1 MAISTVEYAGLVR
14 AAAAKDP
21 VSAILRQ
28 VLDCGAAWCAVQTL
42 SGRLI
47 ESARPD
53 SVDPVEPSPLRQAFQ
68 ALPNPLDQQSRVV
81 VDGQEILAFPIGA
94 EGVWTAMLVVAVD
107 GDCDAEFA
115 RLCST
120 ASMLLRLQLG
130 HRRRV
135 VTASR
140 MVRDSVTRL
149 AFAGRLDSAYEL
161 AAEMGLSAPP
171 SRPQVACI
179 CGLLDWDR
187 DDVLDLIEAA
197 LPSDTRQLFAYN
209 DDDECWMLL
218 SASQFQAARPELVGL
233 VERDPALKVLMT
245 EEAPIAKVAHRWQHW
260 AADIRSVAA
269 GTVVDKTVY
278 RGETPSDLV
287 HKLQRDSSPQVLEAV
302 VEYLRC
308 RGRWEAAADSLGIH
322 RNTLRY
328 RVAAAEKLLGVDL
341 ADPTPASR
349 LWIALRTAGLTS
361 D

>member
-1 MAISTVEYAGLVR
+1 MVISGGEYASLVR

-21 VSAILRQ
+21 VGAILRS
-28 VLDCGAAWCAVQTL
+28 VLASGAAWCAVLTL

-47 ESARPD
+47 ESVKPE
-53 SVDPVEPSPLRQAFQ
+53 SVDAVDAPTLARAFD
-68 ALPNPLDQQSRVV
+68 ALPKPLNQEARAKSS
-81 VDGQEILAFPIGA
+81 GQELLAFPIGA

-107 GDCDAEFA
+107 HDVDAEFA
-115 RLCST
+115 RFSAT
-120 ASMLLRLQLG
+120 AAILLRLHLR

-135 VTASR
+135 ITASR

-149 AFAGRLDSAYEL
+149 VFAGRLDSAYEL

-171 SRPQVACI
+171 SRPQIACI
-179 CGLLDWDR
+179 CGLLEWDR
-187 DDVLDLIEAA
+187 DDILDLLESA
-197 LPSDTRQLFAYN
+197 LPTDARQLFAYN
-209 DDDECWMLL
+209 DEDECWMLL
-218 SASQFQAARPELVGL
+218 SASQFQALKPEFLHL
-233 VERDPALKVLMT
+233 VERDPTLKVLLT
-245 EEAPIAKVAHRWQHW
+245 EEAAVAKVAHRWQHW
-260 AADIRSVAA
+260 AADIRNVPA
-269 GTVVDKTVY
+269 GQVVDKSVY
-278 RGETPSDLV
+278 RGETPSDWV
-287 HKLQRDSSPQVLEAV
+287 HRLQRDSSLQVVEAV
-302 VEYLRC
+302 VEYLRF